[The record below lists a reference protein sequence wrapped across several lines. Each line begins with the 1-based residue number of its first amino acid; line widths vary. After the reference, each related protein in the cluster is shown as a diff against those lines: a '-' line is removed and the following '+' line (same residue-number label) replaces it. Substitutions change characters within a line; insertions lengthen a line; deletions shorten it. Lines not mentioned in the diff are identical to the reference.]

1 MKGEGG
7 VCRWFMFSSIW
18 PFDYAKR
25 KRRKYVK
32 LYWFSNLNLC
42 FENCNHP
49 ILTSIDF
56 ISILCNVIEVNFD
69 KRILF
74 KDIIFPPGP
83 FINTLGYY
91 KHLLMN
97 GTEQLSL
104 RFKMPRCQWSMFIEL
119 AEHAVVFKSLKLHR
133 IS

>member
-32 LYWFSNLNLC
+32 SYWFSNLNLC

-49 ILTSIDF
+49 ILTCIDF

-74 KDIIFPPGP
+74 KDIIFPP
-83 FINTLGYY
+83 FHQHLG
-91 KHLLMN
+91 LLQAPSDEWN
-97 GTEQLSL
+97 
-104 RFKMPRCQWSMFIEL
+104 RAI
-119 AEHAVVFKSLKLHR
+119 KS
-133 IS
+133 SF